1 MSAAAEGEEV
11 VLEGLMPLDLPL
23 RCERCCY
30 DSGLD
35 ADDVASWGLIELGA
49 LGRRLETGVVMNV
62 IASEDGG
69 ALEVGG
75 RQRGRGRPWAG
86 THNLI
91 MPRPVRFRSRPGHRK
106 RGDSPGRRGPRP

>member
-11 VLEGLMPLDLPL
+11 VFEGLMPLDLPL

-49 LGRRLETGVVMNV
+49 LRRGLETGVVMKV
-62 IASEDGG
+62 MASEVGG
-69 ALEVGG
+69 ALELGDRQGG
-75 RQRGRGRPWAG
+75 RGWPWTG

-91 MPRPVRFRSRPGHRK
+91 MPRRVRFGSRPGR
-106 RGDSPGRRGPRP
+106 